1 MAEGGEGGSNGS
13 SECAVSAHV
22 QRCNNNAT
30 VRLKRELDGSFS
42 ESTHITRM
50 LEVGCA

>member
-1 MAEGGEGGSNGS
+1 MAERGGEASGA
-13 SECAVSAHV
+13 AVKAHV
-22 QRCNNNAT
+22 QRCNSNAT

-50 LEVGCA
+50 LEVCVRVCVC